1 VKTRILHVSDLHIGT
16 SEDPDVKRA
25 IVRLIEQLVP
35 ELIVCSG
42 DLTHRG
48 TAEQHD
54 VAGAFLRSFGIPVH
68 AIPGNHD
75 LPYSFPGRFTRT
87 WKEFERVWETT
98 QPVYRSDRVVVVGL
112 RSPRPWLYQEGFVRK
127 RQLEWAR
134 EQLRERSDGAFRIV
148 SLHHHLLGAPWRSG
162 RKLPVAFRNRVLAS
176 LVESGAEL
184 VVAGHI
190 HQAAISERREFEVV
204 SGDVRGVVISIAPGL
219 GQPRPRRQGEAR
231 GLHVYEAGESE
242 VLVSTYIWRDDD
254 WALTA
259 ERRFPRGLEPLA
271 VERA

>member
-1 VKTRILHVSDLHIGT
+1 MRHALVN
-16 SEDPDVKRA
+16 
-25 IVRLIEQLVP
+25 LIERLQP
-35 ELIVCSG
+35 ELIVASG

-48 TAEQHD
+48 TAEQLD
-54 VAGAFLRSFGIPVH
+54 VSAAFLRGFGIPVH

-75 LPYSFPGRFTRT
+75 VPYTIPRRFTRT
-87 WKEFERVWETT
+87 WTEFERVWGTT
-98 QPVYRSDRVVVVGL
+98 QPVYRSDAVLVVGL

-134 EQLRERSDGAFRIV
+134 RQLATAAEGAFRMV
-148 SLHHHLLGAPWRSG
+148 ALHHHLLGAPWRSG

-184 VVAGHI
+184 IVAGHI

-204 SGDVRGVVISIAPGL
+204 RGDVRGVVVSIAPGL
-219 GQPRPRRQGEAR
+219 GQPRPKRQGEAR
-231 GLHVYEAGESE
+231 GLHVYEVEDST
-242 VLVSTYIWRDDD
+242 LDVSTYIWRDDD

-259 ERRFPRGLEPLA
+259 ERRFPRGMQPLA
-271 VERA
+271 TERA